1 MTGSLDLALDPR
13 SVRQARVWVV
23 GELAALGRTDLA
35 DAAELGV
42 SELVTNAILHAD
54 PPITV
59 RLGGTAAHPRVEVRD
74 NSMAPPSVR
83 DMATH
88 ARLMATVGRGLG
100 IVAMYSMTWGAEVST
115 RGKVVWFEPAAEP
128 ESPQARG
135 TSRTGDMFD
144 LSETVAGMVEAAGE
158 PEARTTVRLLGM
170 PVDVFVH
177 YRIWY
182 DEMRRELRILALT
195 HGGDYPVANELSELT
210 LRVEQERRQAG
221 GVDQLDAALFAGR
234 DRVDLAYHVPV
245 SAPATMTRLRELLEE
260 VDDFCAEQQMLTLT
274 PSPQQVELRSWY
286 LGEFERQASG
296 EDPVPWP
303 GSYTVEDPAP

>member
-1 MTGSLDLALDPR
+1 MTSSLDLAPDPR

-23 GELAALGRTDLA
+23 GELATIGRTDLA

-59 RLGGTAAHPRVEVRD
+59 RIGGTQEHPRVEVRD
-74 NSMAPPSVR
+74 TSVAPPSAR
-83 DMATH
+83 DMSTH

-115 RGKVVWFEPAAEP
+115 RGKVIWFEPAVEP

-144 LSETVAGMVEAAGE
+144 LSETVAEMVQAAGE

-170 PVDVFVH
+170 PVAAFAH
-177 YRIWY
+177 YRTWY

-195 HGGDYPVANELSELT
+195 HGSDYPVASELSELM
-210 LRVEQERRQAG
+210 LRVEQERRQVG
-221 GVDQLDAALFAGR
+221 GVDQLDAALSAGR
-234 DRVDLAYHVPV
+234 DRVDIAYHVPV

-260 VDDFCAEQQMLTLT
+260 LDEFCREQQMLTLV
-274 PSPQQVELRSWY
+274 PSPRQVALRSWY
-286 LGEFERQASG
+286 LGEFERQARG

-303 GSYTVEDPAP
+303 GDYTVEDTSP